1 MSQLPEPQLGD
12 LRILVVEDE
21 MLIAEMIADT
31 LQEAGYLVVGPATSL
46 EPGKTLANN
55 EDLDGA
61 FLDINLAGQASFA
74 IADIL
79 QGRGV
84 PVVFLTGYHQSAIP
98 EAYRHCARLWKPFQ
112 LDQLIALA
120 ERHFAQRAI

>member
-1 MSQLPEPQLGD
+1 MSHLPEPRRDG

-21 MLIAEMIADT
+21 MLIADMIADT
-31 LQEAGYLVVGPATSL
+31 LQDAGCQVIGPAMSL
-46 EPGKTLANN
+46 ELGKTLANN

-61 FLDINLAGQASFA
+61 FLDINLVGKASFA

-79 QGRGV
+79 MRRGI
-84 PVVFLTGYHQSAIP
+84 PVAFLTGYHQGAIP

-112 LDQLIALA
+112 LHELIALA
-120 ERHFAQRAI
+120 QRHFTQHAN